1 MGLDMQTGNIEGLK
15 VLLANTYTLY
25 LKTQNYHWNVKG
37 PTFIMLH
44 EFFEAQYK
52 ALGEAVDTIAERLR
66 ALGSKAP
73 GSFEEFSK
81 LKTLSEAKAEVSNA
95 HAMLDDLIKDHTE
108 IKQMIPMLLEQ
119 ARSEGDEV
127 TQDLLIERL
136 EYHEKILWMLKSHI

>member
-1 MGLDMQTGNIEGLK
+1 MQTGYSEGLK

-44 EFFEAQYK
+44 EFFEEQYK
-52 ALGEAVDTIAERLR
+52 ALGEAADTIAERIR
-66 ALGSKAP
+66 ALGSRAP
-73 GSFEEFSK
+73 GSYAEFSK
-81 LKTLSEAKAEVSNA
+81 LKTLTEAKPEETNA

-108 IKQMIPMLLEQ
+108 MKHMIPMLLEQ

-136 EYHEKILWMLKSHI
+136 EYHEKILWMLRAHVGA